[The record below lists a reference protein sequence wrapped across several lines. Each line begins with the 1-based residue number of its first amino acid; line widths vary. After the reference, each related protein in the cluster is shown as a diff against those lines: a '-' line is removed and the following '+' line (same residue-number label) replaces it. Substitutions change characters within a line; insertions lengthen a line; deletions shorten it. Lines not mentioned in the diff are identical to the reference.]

1 MSRRGLAGVVFALV
15 VCVVTLWLG
24 FTGQLVLYIHPR
36 YVVFTMIMAGLA
48 LVVGVAAIAARAPHA
63 HDEPPRHRWLSVV
76 GLSLAA
82 LVAVVLVVVPPATLT
97 SSTAIQRD
105 INSTGAGVGAQ
116 TIDTAGPANA
126 SGHFTVLDWA
136 SLLGQTNDPAFY
148 ADRAADITGFITPS
162 TDDPGS
168 VYYVS
173 RFIITCCAVDAQ
185 PVGVPVYQPN
195 WQDTLQADDWVR
207 VTGDFASNPS
217 TKSADPIALVPTG
230 VTETEAPDDPY
241 LF

>member
-185 PVGVPVYQPN
+185 PVGVPVYSPG
-195 WQDTLQADDWVR
+195 WTDTYEIDGWVQ
-207 VTGDFASNPS
+207 VKGHFATNPASSS
-217 TKSADPIALVPTG
+217 TAPLALLPESV
-230 VTETEAPDDPY
+230 ETVGTPSEPY